1 MPTTLH
7 KNSTYDQNHAP
18 HSFEVAD
25 QTALDALT
33 PTALDVKKIALKLD
47 DDTYYRL
54 ESYDP
59 IVWTK
64 LGNVTNEQLA
74 LKQDILSEGAF
85 VDGDKTKL
93 DFITTTEDINLDT
106 LESFRIQT
114 EQKFTD
120 TNEPTGFI
128 REFKETIGYIELCTD
143 GTKVIS
149 VDWNGVTTIRSN
161 GLWVDGTNANA
172 REFAITPVP
181 YSGTIDIISEED
193 GSVTNRADTRDTS
206 INGGEYY
213 SVYIEGTKL
222 NITTQQVVTLPNQSG
237 LQFIYHDIN
246 GGLALDTTFSF
257 DYFEDRPITA
267 TVYGNATT
275 QELVNFGDERHG
287 IQMDGFTHRYLHFTQ
302 GTQYVSGMGLNGVT
316 NGSTTYTSIDS
327 GKAYDEDIYMS
338 PLSQTSSPFVYRD
351 GEFWTVLDDGLEIAY
366 LSGGVAQFNCD
377 TNYVNYGVAGV
388 DYTPSGSYELRD
400 VTGNDRMIMFF
411 VLTNNKEFPYV
422 KILGQK
428 VYTNSLEARADVG
441 TAVNDLILSG
451 LPSPEFLPIY
461 AIIVD
466 DTGAVDDLSSDEV
479 YVDLRG
485 AKISGSGSI
494 SGVTTSHGD
503 LTGREVADQHPI
515 SAITDLQNTLDGKV
529 TKVTSTDNAIVRF
542 DGTTGDVQDSGVIID
557 DSNNLT
563 ASGLSISGS
572 TPNAIIQG
580 ANIVNQLKL
589 QRDISTVN
597 GRAGM
602 EFRLGDSASATAGHS
617 YAGVYGRIKD
627 NTNGAEDGELTFYTS
642 TNGTLTEKVK
652 IDSAGVLNLSGK
664 AMYTGTT
671 GRQLGY
677 SVYTTDGAGASAYG
691 LGQSGDYGHLAYDL
705 TASEVRLGAFTGFDL
720 VLGHATGAGYGS
732 EVFTPRVTIDTTG
745 NLGLGTN
752 TFSIYDSN
760 AGSEITSNLQ
770 LQTKLNDSGFTF
782 RPSGS
787 SVEMSFDSINS
798 ASKRIR
804 HALIDIEAID
814 DTAGSESNTLNFYK
828 QISGTLT
835 KVGSFKA
842 DGLLN
847 LAICPTYADDTAAGS
862 GGLAAGDVYKSSDG
876 ILRIKL

>member
-1 MPTTLH
+1 MATTLH

-33 PTALDVKKIALKLD
+33 PTALDVKKVALKLD

-54 ESYDP
+54 DSYDP

-64 LGNVTNEQLA
+64 LGNVTTEQLA
-74 LKQDILSEGAF
+74 LKQDILSDGAF

-93 DFITTTEDINLDT
+93 DFITATEDINLDT

-222 NITTQQVVTLPNQSG
+222 NITTQQVVALPDQSG
-237 LQFIYHDIN
+237 LQFIYHELN
-246 GGLALDTTFSF
+246 GDLGLATSFSF
-257 DYFEDRPITA
+257 EYFEDRPITA

-316 NGSTTYTSIDS
+316 NGSTTYTSIDA

-351 GEFWTVLDDGLEIAY
+351 SQFWTVLDDGLEIAY
-366 LSGGVAQFNCD
+366 LSGGIAQFNCD

-461 AIIVD
+461 AVIVD
-466 DTGAVDDLSSDEV
+466 DTGAVDDISSDEV

-503 LTGREVADQHPI
+503 LTGKEAADQHPI

-529 TKVTSTDNAIVRF
+529 QEAPMDGVLYGRRNGAWESIEPILKIDIDSSLTPTTADEMAIYLATVTSD
-542 DGTTGDVQDSGVIID
+542 
-557 DSNNLT
+557 
-563 ASGLSISGS
+563 
-572 TPNAIIQG
+572 
-580 ANIVNQLKL
+580 
-589 QRDISTVN
+589 
-597 GRAGM
+597 
-602 EFRLGDSASATAGHS
+602 
-617 YAGVYGRIKD
+617 
-627 NTNGAEDGELTFYTS
+627 
-642 TNGTLTEKVK
+642 
-652 IDSAGVLNLSGK
+652 
-664 AMYTGTT
+664 
-671 GRQLGY
+671 
-677 SVYTTDGAGASAYG
+677 
-691 LGQSGDYGHLAYDL
+691 
-705 TASEVRLGAFTGFDL
+705 
-720 VLGHATGAGYGS
+720 
-732 EVFTPRVTIDTTG
+732 VTIDWGDGTIDTATAVGFYRHTYSVSGLYTVKITGDIHIRLSQSGGPFDLFSYHILGVDWDRVKFIDMDSMFMNVKSNFTLTGTPDTSSVTDMRYMFTETDAFNQPLNFDTSSVTTMSYMFS
-745 NLGLGTN
+745 NSIFNQPLDFDTSSVTN
-752 TFSIYDSN
+752 MKGMFY
-760 AGSEITSNLQ
+760 
-770 LQTKLNDSGFTF
+770 
-782 RPSGS
+782 GS
-787 SVEMSFDSINS
+787 SFNQP
-798 ASKRIR
+798 
-804 HALIDIEAID
+804 
-814 DTAGSESNTLNFYK
+814 LNFNTSSVTDMSSMFLSAAFN
-828 QISGTLT
+828 QDISGWNVAAVT
-835 KVGSFKA
+835 VCNDFKRF
-842 DGLLN
+842 
-847 LAICPTYADDTAAGS
+847 
-862 GGLAAGDVYKSSDG
+862 SSLSCANTPALDPACTQC
-876 ILRIKL
+876 